1 MEITGCLL
9 VIMML
14 ILIVFGLTVGAW
26 HNRILPLG
34 FNKET
39 HGAVFPDPCP
49 AEGGGCVWS
58 SMQFSLAAPELRLT
72 FIQSKH
78 LKSVPPPRTVLEVTT
93 FWRLIAQKL

>member
-1 MEITGCLL
+1 MEVTGCLL
-9 VIMML
+9 VIVML
-14 ILIVFGLTVGAW
+14 ILIIFGLTVKEW

-34 FNKET
+34 FNKKT
-39 HGAVFPDPCP
+39 HAAVFSDPCP
-49 AEGGGCVWS
+49 AEGGGCVLS

-78 LKSVPPPRTVLEVTT
+78 LKSFPPRTVLEVAI